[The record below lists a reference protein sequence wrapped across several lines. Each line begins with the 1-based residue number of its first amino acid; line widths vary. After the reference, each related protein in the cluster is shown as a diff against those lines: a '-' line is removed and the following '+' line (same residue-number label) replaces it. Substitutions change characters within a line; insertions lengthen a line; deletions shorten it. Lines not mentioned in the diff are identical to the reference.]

1 MRNEFVIK
9 NAVIKFGDLW
19 ILAGIIFIVYANIV
33 TGFLVPYLIFTS
45 IALIPLLWCFYKMV
59 QRILNRENKIIINQF
74 GIQIAGNKNTIEWDI
89 IEDIYFYTQHSG
101 NSTLHFL
108 RIITKNDVKNEHIT
122 MLDYKYREKSVIQ
135 AINRFSGRN
144 FEVRKTQKSK

>member
-1 MRNEFVIK
+1 
-9 NAVIKFGDLW
+9 
-19 ILAGIIFIVYANIV
+19 
-33 TGFLVPYLIFTS
+33 
-45 IALIPLLWCFYKMV
+45 MV